1 MTRRMTLEEIEA
13 YWTAQAHEHGAAPA
27 ASWSDVWAIDLEVR
41 EIARRLADGDR
52 VLDVGCANGFSTV
65 RLARLRRVHVRG
77 IDYVPGM
84 IEHARE
90 RIAKIEGELLGSV
103 EFGVGNVLELDEA
116 EGAFDTVVCV
126 RVLINL
132 RTWEN
137 QRRALGALA
146 RVLRPGGHLLLS
158 EATHQGL
165 ARLNRLRAEL
175 GLEALPIPSFNEYL
189 DEERVIEAV
198 RPELELVEL
207 ANFASS
213 YFVGT
218 RVAKPLL
225 AKLGL
230 ARTDVADPHAEWNR
244 LCATLPAWGDYGTQK
259 LFVLRKPGPPEPR

>member
-1 MTRRMTLEEIEA
+1 VTRRMTLEEIEA
-13 YWTAQAHEHGAAPA
+13 YWTAQAREHGAAPA

-116 EGAFDTVVCV
+116 EGAFDAVVCV

-230 ARTDVADPHAEWNR
+230 ARTDVADPRTEWNR
-244 LCATLPAWGDYGTQK
+244 FCAMLPAWGDYGTQK
-259 LFVLRKPGPPEPR
+259 LFVLRKLGRLEPR

>member
-1 MTRRMTLEEIEA
+1 
-13 YWTAQAHEHGAAPA
+13 
-27 ASWSDVWAIDLEVR
+27 
-41 EIARRLADGDR
+41 
-52 VLDVGCANGFSTV
+52 
-65 RLARLRRVHVRG
+65 
-77 IDYVPGM
+77 VPGM

-230 ARTDVADPHAEWNR
+230 ARTDVADPRTEWNR
-244 LCATLPAWGDYGTQK
+244 FCAMLPAWGDYGTQK
-259 LFVLRKPGPPEPR
+259 LFVLRKLGRLEPR